1 MFTMMLF
8 KAFAQPTTAP
18 TTPPSRSASDVLSLF
33 SGAYTDYE
41 GTDWYPNWGQST
53 QILDTTIAGNAVK
66 NYSSLN
72 YQGVDIFGA
81 VNVANMQ
88 NLHLDIWTSNCTA
101 FEVVLI
107 NEGIGEQGFT
117 INPTADGWYSVD
129 IALSNYTNVNLGNIG
144 QIKLVGT
151 PFGTSNVY
159 LDNIYFWK
167 ESNTPTL
174 SNFSIP
180 AKVLGDAAFSI
191 TAPTS
196 NSSGAFTYTSSNT
209 AVATVSGSTITLVGL
224 GTTNIIATQA
234 AAGGFG
240 SGTISASLV
249 VTSPPPA
256 TAAPNP
262 PTRSA
267 ANVVSL
273 FSDAYSNVSVDTWS
287 TVWDNTVEPQ
297 DVSIA
302 GNTTKLYNNL
312 VFAGIEFISS
322 PINATNMEKFHIDIW
337 TPDATVFKIK
347 FVDLGPNGVFG
358 GGDDVE
364 QELGYT
370 PAQSTWVSYDINM
383 SDFTALVTR
392 GHIGQMIFVAEGGT
406 VYMDNIYFWRAN
418 PVPTFGSFTVPAKT
432 VGAAAFTLTAPT
444 SNSAGAFT
452 FTSSNTNVATISG
465 TTVTVVGAGTSVIS
479 ATQAAAGSFGSGSTT
494 ANLVVT
500 GPSAPTSAAPNP
512 PTRVATDVISVFSGA
527 YSNLAGTDFFPNWGQ
542 NAFAVD
548 TTIAGN
554 LTRIYPNLNYHGIQL
569 ASSIDASGM
578 TNLHFDIWTANCET
592 FDLYL
597 INPAIGF
604 ERKIS
609 FNPPFAGWQSY
620 DVALSQY
627 SAQGVDLSSIGQF
640 KLVSTPFGGT
650 TVYIDNMYFWKP
662 AGAPS
667 YGSFTIPTKTV
678 GDAKFKITPPTS
690 TSSVAFTYTSSNTS
704 VATISNDSIIVVGA
718 GTSTITANQAAGAG
732 FLAGLKTA
740 VLTVDFATPTVAAP
754 VPPTRNAADVKS
766 LFSNA
771 YSNETVDT
779 WSTVWDVT
787 SQSDIQIQGNATKK
801 YFNHLFSG
809 IEFTSAPID
818 ASEMT
823 SFHLDIYTPDAN
835 VFRIKF
841 VDFGADASFGGG
853 DDSES
858 ELTFTPTKGGWV
870 SIDIP
875 ASNFSGLASRG
886 HLAQMIFSTA
896 EEGNAL
902 RTMYLD
908 NIYFYKGSALSPSIN
923 VTQPSCTVTTGS
935 ISIVSPINGYQ
946 YSKDNGVTFSNT
958 TSFTALAVGTYKIR
972 SKSPNNV
979 ISDSVMATII
989 STTPTAP
996 GTITGN
1002 INISQ
1007 CDTLQTYS
1015 VVNTDGYTY
1024 NWTVTGTGNSVKS
1037 GQGANSA
1044 VLVMKTTGI
1053 VTVKAAKCG
1062 TTYGPSSTLSVSG
1075 VQPAAP
1081 TTFTGTGTNV
1091 CLFTQTY
1098 VAATGVKD
1106 TFRVRRAPGVTGYY
1120 FDAPAGST
1128 VVRLNDTTIT
1138 VVFAD
1143 TITLTSPKSVNAY
1156 YLSSCDT
1163 SLAKS
1168 IALTRTVVAAPTA
1181 VTITP
1186 LQTNICGARKYRYS
1200 APALPAGALGYV
1212 WSFQGSLYSGSGTI
1226 DSGTVNSRVLT
1237 VTYTSNAASAAGDSV
1252 KLLYTTGCGNSVAK
1266 AAKLSNT
1273 ALAVPATPTAIT
1285 ITPLITNQC
1294 NNRVYRYSA
1303 PNLPV
1308 ASTTAGAATGWLW
1321 ELTGSMSE
1329 FATIDSGD
1337 ESSQKMV
1344 VSFTSNAAAAAGD
1357 SIKLTYLSL
1366 CGNSK
1371 TKASKLSNTK
1381 LSVPATPTAIT
1392 ITALQTNVCG
1402 ARKYRYAAP
1411 ALPSASTTAGAATG
1425 YVWSFVGSLS
1435 STVTVDSGSLT
1446 SRVFTATFTSN
1457 AASATGDS
1465 VRVLYTSDCGNSLRK
1480 ASKLSNTALGV
1491 PLAPTAITITA
1502 LQTNV
1507 CGARKYRYTAPA
1519 LPSASTTAGAATGY
1533 VWSFVGSLSSTVT
1546 VDSGS
1551 LTSRSFTATFTSN
1564 AASAT
1569 GDSVRVLYTSDCGN
1583 SLRKASKLSNAA
1595 LGTPLAPATVTIQQ
1609 VLPDVCGARVY
1620 RYIAPALPSATTTA
1634 GAASG
1639 YLWTSP
1645 TGTVGS
1651 TGVLDSGLTSGRI
1664 IRYRYS
1670 SNAAATTD
1678 SIRVRYTSG
1687 CGNGA
1692 IKAQKLSN
1700 LVKVCLTNGTE
1711 ITSRIAPT
1719 SVETATLNVY
1729 PNPNN
1734 GNFIISAKTSVTA
1747 KSYATIQIID
1757 MLGKVVAQVNA
1768 QNNNGTINTNINNS
1782 NLKNGVYIVRIMIG
1796 NDIRTVKMVVKK

>member
-1 MFTMMLF
+1 MLMFTMMLI

-18 TTPPSRSASDVLSLF
+18 TTPPTRNSSDVLSLF
-33 SGAYTDYE
+33 SGAYTDYP
-41 GTDWYPNWGQST
+41 GTNWYPDWGQST
-53 QILDTTIAGNAVK
+53 QLTELTIAGNDVK

-72 YQGVDIFGA
+72 YQGVEIFGA
-81 VNVANMQ
+81 INVANMQ
-88 NLHLDIWTSNCTA
+88 YLHLDIWTSTCYE
-101 FEVVLI
+101 FEVVLV
-107 NEGIGEQGFT
+107 NEGIAEVGYT
-117 INPTADGWYSVD
+117 INPTYSGWTSVD
-129 IALSNYTNVNLGNIG
+129 IELINYTNGNLNLANVG

-151 PFGTSNVY
+151 PFGSSDVY

-167 ESNTPTL
+167 ESNVPSL

-180 AKVLGDAAFSI
+180 AKVLGDAPFTI

-196 NSSGAFTYTSSNT
+196 NSSGSFSYTSSNT
-209 AVATVSGSTITLVGL
+209 AVATVSGNTITLVGL
-224 GTTNIIATQA
+224 GTTNITATQA
-234 AAGGFG
+234 AAGAYG
-240 SGTISASLV
+240 SGTISSSLV

-256 TAAPNP
+256 TAAPTP

-267 ANVVSL
+267 SNVISL
-273 FSDAYSNVSVDTWS
+273 FSNAYTNVTVDTWS
-287 TVWDNTVEPQ
+287 TSWDNTVEPQ

-302 GNTTKLYNNL
+302 GNTTKLYKDMA
-312 VFAGIEFISS
+312 FAGVEFTSNT
-322 PINATNMEKFHIDIW
+322 INATNMEKFHIDIW
-337 TPDATVFKIK
+337 TPNANVFKIK
-347 FVDLGPNGVFG
+347 LVDFGPNGSYG

-364 QELGYT
+364 HELGYT

-383 SDFTALVTR
+383 SDFTGLVTR
-392 GHIGQMIFVAEGGT
+392 GHLAQMIFVAEGGT

-418 PVPTFGSFTVPAKT
+418 PAPTFGSFTVAAKT
-432 VGAAAFTLTAPT
+432 VGAAAFSLTAPT
-444 SNSAGAFT
+444 SNSTGAFT

-465 TTVTVVGAGTSVIS
+465 TTVTVVGAGTSVIT
-479 ATQAAAGSFGSGSTT
+479 ATQAAAGSFGSGSVT

-597 INPAIGF
+597 INNAIGF
-604 ERKIS
+604 ERKVS

-650 TVYIDNMYFWKP
+650 TVYLDNIYFWKP

-667 YGSFTIPTKTV
+667 YGSFTIPTKTI
-678 GDAKFKITPPTS
+678 GDAKFKITAPTS
-690 TSSVAFTYTSSNTS
+690 TSPVAFTYTSSNTS
-704 VATISNDSIIVVGA
+704 VATISNDSIIIVGA
-718 GTSTITANQAAGAG
+718 GTSTITANQAAGSG
-732 FLAGLKTA
+732 YLAGSKTA
-740 VLTVDFATPTVAAP
+740 IFTVNFAPPTVAAP

-766 LFSNA
+766 LFSNSYA
-771 YSNETVDT
+771 NATIDT
-779 WSTVWDVT
+779 WSTDWDVT
-787 SQSDIQIQGNATKK
+787 SVSDIQIQGNATKK
-801 YFNHLFSG
+801 YFNHLYSG

-823 SFHLDIYTPDAN
+823 SFHLDVYTPDAN

-841 VDFGADASFGGG
+841 VDFGANATYGGG

-858 ELTFTPTKGGWV
+858 ELTFTPTKGGWY

-875 ASNFSGLASRG
+875 STNFSGLASRA

-902 RTMYLD
+902 RTFYLD
-908 NIYFYKGSALSPSIN
+908 NVYFYKGSALSPSIS
-923 VTQPSCTVTTGS
+923 VTQPTCSVTTGS
-935 ISIVSPINGYQ
+935 ISIVAPITGYQ
-946 YSKDNGVTFSNT
+946 YSKDNGATFGNAT
-958 TSFTALAVGTYKIR
+958 TFTGLTTGTYKIR
-972 SKSPNNV
+972 SKSPSNV
-979 ISDSVMATII
+979 VSDSVMATII
-989 STTPTAP
+989 STTPSAP
-996 GTITGN
+996 SAITGN
-1002 INISQ
+1002 INVSQ

-1024 NWTVTGTGNSVKS
+1024 NWSVTGTGNSVKS

-1044 VLVMKTTGI
+1044 VLVMKTSGI
-1053 VTVKAAKCG
+1053 VTVKAALCG
-1062 TTYGPSSTLSVSG
+1062 TTYGPTSTLSVSAS
-1075 VQPAAP
+1075 QPAAP

-1168 IALTRTVVAAPTA
+1168 ISLTRSVVAAPTA

-1186 LQTNICGARKYRYS
+1186 IQTNICGARKYRYT
-1200 APALPAGALGYV
+1200 APALPAGALTYV
-1212 WSFQGSLYSGSGTI
+1212 WSFEGSLYNNSGTI
-1226 DSGTVNSRVLT
+1226 DSGNVNSRVLT

-1252 KLLYTTGCGNSVAK
+1252 RLLYTTGCGNSASK

-1273 ALAVPATPTAIT
+1273 ALSVPATPTAIT
-1285 ITPLITNQC
+1285 ITPLIINQC

-1303 PNLPV
+1303 PNLPT

-1321 ELTGSMSE
+1321 ELTGSLSE
-1329 FATIDSGD
+1329 FASIDSGD
-1337 ESSQKMV
+1337 EGSQRIV
-1344 VSFTSNAAAAAGD
+1344 VSYTSNNASATGD
-1357 SIKLTYLSL
+1357 SIKLTYLSA
-1366 CGNSK
+1366 CGNSI
-1371 TKASKLSNTK
+1371 TKAAKMSNTR
-1381 LSVPATPTAIT
+1381 LSAPAAPSAIT
-1392 ITALQTNVCG
+1392 ITPIQTNVCG
-1402 ARKYRYAAP
+1402 ARRYRYVAP
-1411 ALPSASTTAGAATG
+1411 ALPSASTTAGEATG
-1425 YVWSFVGSLS
+1425 YVWSIIGGLG
-1435 STVTVDSGSLT
+1435 TPTIDSGSLT
-1446 SRVFTATFTSN
+1446 TRGFIATFASN

-1465 VRVLYTSDCGNSLRK
+1465 VRVLYTSGCGNSLRK
-1480 ASKLSNTALGV
+1480 ASKLSNT
-1491 PLAPTAITITA
+1491 
-1502 LQTNV
+1502 
-1507 CGARKYRYTAPA
+1507 
-1519 LPSASTTAGAATGY
+1519 
-1533 VWSFVGSLSSTVT
+1533 
-1546 VDSGS
+1546 
-1551 LTSRSFTATFTSN
+1551 
-1564 AASAT
+1564 
-1569 GDSVRVLYTSDCGN
+1569 
-1583 SLRKASKLSNAA
+1583 A

-1645 TGTVGS
+1645 TGNVGS
-1651 TGVLDSGLTSGRI
+1651 TGVLDSGSTSGRI

-1692 IKAQKLSN
+1692 VKAQKLSN
-1700 LVKVCLTNGTE
+1700 VARVCLTNGTE

-1734 GNFIISAKTSVTA
+1734 GNFTISAKTSITA

-1782 NLKNGVYIVRIMIG
+1782 NLKNGVYIVRIMVG
-1796 NDIRTVKMVVKK
+1796 NDIKTVKMVVKK

>member
-1 MFTMMLF
+1 MLMFTMMLI

-18 TTPPSRSASDVLSLF
+18 TTPPTRNSSDVLSLF
-33 SGAYTDYE
+33 SGAYTDYP
-41 GTDWYPNWGQST
+41 GTNWYPDWGQST
-53 QILDTTIAGNAVK
+53 QLAELTIDGNDVK

-72 YQGVDIFGA
+72 YQGVDVFGA
-81 VNVANMQ
+81 INVANMQ

-117 INPTADGWYSVD
+117 VNPTSSGWNSVD
-129 IALSNYTNVNLGNIG
+129 IALSNYTNVNLANVG

-151 PFGTSNVY
+151 PFGSSNVY

-167 ESNTPTL
+167 ASNTPSL

-224 GTTNIIATQA
+224 GTTNITATQA
-234 AAGGFG
+234 AAGAYG

-256 TAAPNP
+256 TAAPTP

-267 ANVVSL
+267 SNVISL
-273 FSDAYSNVSVDTWS
+273 FSNSYTNVTVDTWS
-287 TVWDNTVEPQ
+287 TTWDNTVEPQ

-302 GNTTKLYNNL
+302 GNTTKLYKDMA
-312 VFAGIEFISS
+312 FAGVEFTSS
-322 PINATNMEKFHIDIW
+322 MINATNMEKFHIDIW
-337 TPDATVFKIK
+337 TPNANVFKIK
-347 FVDLGPNGVFG
+347 LVDFGPNGSYG

-364 QELGYT
+364 HEIGYT
-370 PAQSTWVSYDINM
+370 PAQSTWVSYDINF
-383 SDFTALVTR
+383 SDFTGLVTR
-392 GHIGQMIFVAEGGT
+392 GHLAQMIFVAEGGT
-406 VYMDNIYFWRAN
+406 VYMDNIYMWRAN
-418 PVPTFGSFTVPAKT
+418 PVPTFGSFSVPAKT
-432 VGAAAFTLTAPT
+432 VGAAAFSLTAPT
-444 SNSAGAFT
+444 SNSTGAFT

-465 TTVTVVGAGTSVIS
+465 TTVTVVGAGTSVIT
-479 ATQAAAGSFGSGSTT
+479 ATQAAAGSFGAGSTT

-500 GPSAPTSAAPNP
+500 GPTAPQTAAPNP
-512 PTRVATDVISVFSGA
+512 PTRVATDVISLFSGA
-527 YSNLAGTDFFPNWGQ
+527 YTNLSGTDWFPWWWQ
-542 NAFAVD
+542 NAVAED

-554 LTRIYPNLNYHGIQL
+554 LTHKYPNLNYHGVQF
-569 ASSIDASGM
+569 ASLIDASGM
-578 TNLHFDIWTANCET
+578 ANLHFDIWTANCET

-597 INPAIGF
+597 INTSTGV
-604 ERKIS
+604 ERKVS

-627 SAQGVDLSSIGQF
+627 SSQGIDLSAIGQF
-640 KLVSTPFGGT
+640 KFVSTPFGGP

-667 YGSFTIPTKTV
+667 YGSFTIPTKTI

-732 FLAGLKTA
+732 FLAGSKTA
-740 VLTVDFATPTVAAP
+740 ILTVNFAPPAVAAP

-771 YSNETVDT
+771 YANATIDT
-779 WSTVWDVT
+779 WSTDWDVT

-818 ASEMT
+818 ASTMT
-823 SFHLDIYTPDAN
+823 SFHLDVYTPDAN
-835 VFRIKF
+835 VFRVKF
-841 VDFGADASFGGG
+841 VDFGANASYGGG

-858 ELTFTPTKGGWV
+858 ELSFTPTKGGWV

-875 ASNFSGLASRG
+875 ASNFSGLASRA

-896 EEGNAL
+896 EEGNPL
-902 RTMYLD
+902 RTFYLD

-923 VTQPSCTVTTGS
+923 VTQPTCTVTTGS
-935 ISIVSPINGYQ
+935 ISIVSPVSGYQ
-946 YSKDNGVTFSNT
+946 YSKDNGVTFGT
-958 TSFTALAVGTYKIR
+958 ATSFTGLTVGTYKIR

-979 ISDSVMATII
+979 VSDSVMATII

-1024 NWTVTGTGNSVKS
+1024 NWSVTGTGNSVKS
-1037 GQGANSA
+1037 GQGNNSA

-1053 VTVKAAKCG
+1053 VTVKAALCG
-1062 TTYGPSSTLSVSG
+1062 TTYGPTSTLSVSG
-1075 VQPAAP
+1075 AQPAAP
-1081 TTFTGTGTNV
+1081 TTFTSTGTNV

-1106 TFRVRRAPGVTGYY
+1106 TFRVRTAAGVTGYY

-1138 VVFAD
+1138 VVFAND
-1143 TITLTSPKSVNAY
+1143 ISLATPQSVNAY

-1186 LQTNICGARKYRYS
+1186 LQTNVCGARKYRYS

-1212 WSFQGSLYSGSGTI
+1212 WAFEGSLFSGSGTI
-1226 DSGTVNSRVLT
+1226 DSGNVNSRILT

-1252 KLLYTTGCGNSVAK
+1252 RLLYTTGCGNSASK

-1273 ALAVPATPTAIT
+1273 ALSVPATPTAIT
-1285 ITPLITNQC
+1285 ITPLVTNVC

-1303 PNLPV
+1303 PNLP
-1308 ASTTAGAATGWLW
+1308 AATTTAGAATGWFW

-1337 ESSQKMV
+1337 EYSQKIV
-1344 VSFTSNAAAAAGD
+1344 VSYTSNNAAATGD
-1357 SIKLTYLSL
+1357 SIKLTYLST
-1366 CGNSK
+1366 CGNSA
-1371 TKASKLSNTK
+1371 TKVAKMSNAK
-1381 LSVPATPTAIT
+1381 ISAPAAPTAIT
-1392 ITALQTNVCG
+1392 ISAIQTNVCG
-1402 ARKYRYAAP
+1402 ARRYRYVAP
-1411 ALPSASTTAGAATG
+1411 ALPAATTTTGEATG
-1425 YVWSFVGSLS
+1425 YVWSIIGGLG
-1435 STVTVDSGSLT
+1435 TPTIDSGSLT
-1446 SRVFTATFTSN
+1446 SRGFIATFASN
-1457 AASATGDS
+1457 AAAATGDS
-1465 VRVLYTSDCGNSLRK
+1465 VRVLYTSGCGNSLRK
-1480 ASKLSNTALGV
+1480 ASKLSNTALG
-1491 PLAPTAITITA
+1491 A
-1502 LQTNV
+1502 
-1507 CGARKYRYTAPA
+1507 
-1519 LPSASTTAGAATGY
+1519 
-1533 VWSFVGSLSSTVT
+1533 
-1546 VDSGS
+1546 
-1551 LTSRSFTATFTSN
+1551 
-1564 AASAT
+1564 
-1569 GDSVRVLYTSDCGN
+1569 
-1583 SLRKASKLSNAA
+1583 
-1595 LGTPLAPATVTIQQ
+1595 PLAPASVTIQQ

-1620 RYIAPALPSATTTA
+1620 RYIAPVLASATTTA

-1678 SIRVRYTSG
+1678 SIRVRFTSG

-1692 IKAQKLSN
+1692 VKAQKLSN
-1700 LVKVCLTNGTE
+1700 LVKVCLTSGTP
-1711 ITSRIAPT
+1711 ITSRVATT
-1719 SVETATLNVY
+1719 SVETAALNVY

-1734 GNFIISAKTSVTA
+1734 GNFTISAKTSVTA
-1747 KSYATIQIID
+1747 KSNATIQIID

-1782 NLKNGVYIVRIMIG
+1782 NLKNGVYTVRIMVG
-1796 NDIRTVKMVVKK
+1796 NDIKTVKMVVKK

>member
-1 MFTMMLF
+1 MLMFSMMLI

-18 TTPPSRSASDVLSLF
+18 TTPPTRNTSDVLSLF
-33 SGAYTDYE
+33 SGAYSEYP
-41 GTDWYPNWGQST
+41 GTDWFPYWGQNT
-53 QILDTTIAGNAVK
+53 VVADTTIAGNALK
-66 NYSSLN
+66 RYTNFN
-72 YQGVDIFGA
+72 YQGVEIFGA

-88 NLHLDIWTSNCTA
+88 KLHLDIWTSNCTA
-101 FEVVLI
+101 LAVSLI
-107 NEGIGEQGFT
+107 NEGIGEQAFT
-117 INPTADGWYSVD
+117 VNPTSDGWYSVD
-129 IALSNYTNVNLGNIG
+129 IDLSNYTNVNLANVG
-144 QIKLVGT
+144 QIKLEST
-151 PFGTSNVY
+151 PSGSTVF

-167 ESNTPTL
+167 ASNTPTL
-174 SNFSIP
+174 SNFTIP
-180 AKVLGDAAFSI
+180 AKVLGAAAFSI

-224 GTTNIIATQA
+224 GTTNITATQA
-234 AAGGFG
+234 AAGNYG
-240 SGTISASLV
+240 SGSISASLV
-249 VTSPPPA
+249 VTSPPPS
-256 TAAPNP
+256 TAAPTP

-267 ANVVSL
+267 SNVISL
-273 FSDAYSNVSVDTWS
+273 FSNAYTNVTVDTWS
-287 TVWDNTVEPQ
+287 TTWDNTVEPE
-297 DVSIA
+297 DVLIA
-302 GNTTKLYNNL
+302 GNTTKLYKDMS
-312 VFAGIEFISS
+312 FAGVEFTSS
-322 PINATNMEKFHIDIW
+322 TINATNMEKFHIDIW
-337 TPDATVFKIK
+337 TPNANVFKIK
-347 FVDLGPNGVFG
+347 LVDFGPNGSYG

-364 QELGYT
+364 HEIGYT
-370 PAQSTWVSYDINM
+370 PAQSSWVSYDINL
-383 SDFTALVTR
+383 SDFTGLVTR
-392 GHIGQMIFVAEGGT
+392 GHLAQMIFVAEGGT

-418 PVPTFGSFTVPAKT
+418 PVPTFGSFSVAAKT

-444 SNSAGAFT
+444 SNSTGAFT

-465 TTVTVVGAGTSVIS
+465 TTVTVVGAGTSVIT
-479 ATQAAAGSFGSGSTT
+479 ATQAAAGSYGSGSTT

-500 GPSAPTSAAPNP
+500 GPSAPTTAAPNP
-512 PTRVATDVISVFSGA
+512 PTRVATDVISLFSGA
-527 YSNLAGTDFFPNWGQ
+527 YSNLSGTDWFPWWWQ
-542 NAFAVD
+542 NAVAED

-554 LTRIYPNLNYHGIQL
+554 LTHKYPNLNYHGVQF
-569 ASSIDASGM
+569 ASLIDASGM
-578 TNLHFDIWTANCET
+578 ANLHFDIWTANCET

-597 INPAIGF
+597 INTTTGL
-604 ERKIS
+604 EKKVS
-609 FNPPFAGWQSY
+609 FNPPFAGWKSY

-627 SAQGVDLSSIGQF
+627 SSQGIDLSAIGQF

-690 TSSVAFTYTSSNTS
+690 SSAVAFTYTSSNTS

-718 GTSTITANQAAGAG
+718 GTSTITANQAAGGG
-732 FLAGLKTA
+732 FLAGSKTA
-740 VLTVDFATPTVAAP
+740 ILTVNFAPPAVAAP
-754 VPPTRNAADVKS
+754 IPPTRNAADVKS
-766 LFSNA
+766 LFSNSYA
-771 YSNETVDT
+771 NATIDT
-779 WSTVWDVT
+779 WSTDWDVT

-818 ASEMT
+818 ASAMT
-823 SFHLDIYTPDAN
+823 SFHLDVYTPDAN

-841 VDFGADASFGGG
+841 VDFGANASYGGG
-853 DDSES
+853 DDTES

-875 ASNFSGLASRG
+875 ASNFSGLASRA

-896 EEGNAL
+896 EEGNPL
-902 RTMYLD
+902 RTFYLD
-908 NIYFYKGSALSPSIN
+908 NVYFYKGTALSPSIN

-935 ISIVSPINGYQ
+935 ISIVSPITGYQ
-946 YSKDNGVTFSNT
+946 YSKDNGVTFGT
-958 TSFTALAVGTYKIR
+958 ATSFTGLTTGTYKIR
-972 SKSPNNV
+972 SKSATNV
-979 ISDSVMATII
+979 VSDSVVATII

-1002 INISQ
+1002 INVSQ

-1015 VVNTDGYTY
+1015 VANTDGYTY
-1024 NWTVTGTGNSVKS
+1024 NWSVTGTGNSVKS

-1053 VTVKAAKCG
+1053 VTVKAALCG
-1062 TTYGPSSTLSVSG
+1062 TTYGPTSTLSVSG

-1081 TTFTGTGTNV
+1081 TTFTSTGTNV
-1091 CLFTQTY
+1091 CLYTQTY
-1098 VAATGVKD
+1098 VAATNVKD
-1106 TFRVRRAPGVTGYY
+1106 TFRVRKAAGVTGYY

-1138 VVFAD
+1138 VVFANNLSFA
-1143 TITLTSPKSVNAY
+1143 TPQSVNAY

-1181 VTITP
+1181 ITITP

-1200 APALPAGALGYV
+1200 APVLPAGALGYV
-1212 WSFQGSLYSGSGTI
+1212 WAFEGSLFSGSGTI
-1226 DSGTVNSRVLT
+1226 DSGNVNSRTLT

-1252 KLLYTTGCGNSVAK
+1252 RLLYTTGCGNSASK

-1273 ALAVPATPTAIT
+1273 ALAVPAAPTAIT
-1285 ITPLITNQC
+1285 ITPLITNVC

-1321 ELTGSMSE
+1321 ELTGSLSE

-1337 ESSQKMV
+1337 EGSQKIV
-1344 VSFTSNAAAAAGD
+1344 VSFTSNAAAATGD

-1371 TKASKLSNTK
+1371 AKASKLTNAK
-1381 LSVPATPTAIT
+1381 LSAP
-1392 ITALQTNVCG
+1392 
-1402 ARKYRYAAP
+1402 AAP
-1411 ALPSASTTAGAATG
+1411 AS
-1425 YVWSFVGSLS
+1425 
-1435 STVTVDSGSLT
+1435 
-1446 SRVFTATFTSN
+1446 
-1457 AASATGDS
+1457 
-1465 VRVLYTSDCGNSLRK
+1465 
-1480 ASKLSNTALGV
+1480 
-1491 PLAPTAITITA
+1491 
-1502 LQTNV
+1502 
-1507 CGARKYRYTAPA
+1507 
-1519 LPSASTTAGAATGY
+1519 
-1533 VWSFVGSLSSTVT
+1533 
-1546 VDSGS
+1546 
-1551 LTSRSFTATFTSN
+1551 
-1564 AASAT
+1564 
-1569 GDSVRVLYTSDCGN
+1569 
-1583 SLRKASKLSNAA
+1583 
-1595 LGTPLAPATVTIQQ
+1595 VTIQT
-1609 VLPDVCGARVY
+1609 VSDVCGARVY
-1620 RYIAPALPSATTTA
+1620 RYIAPAPLPAATTTTGVA
-1634 GAASG
+1634 TG

-1670 SNAAATTD
+1670 SNAAAGIGD

-1700 LVKVCLTNGTE
+1700 LVKVCLTSGTP
-1711 ITSRIAPT
+1711 ITSRVATT
-1719 SVETATLNVY
+1719 SVETAALNVY

-1734 GNFIISAKTSVTA
+1734 GTFMISAKTSITA
-1747 KSYATIQIID
+1747 KSTATIQIID

-1782 NLKNGVYIVRIMIG
+1782 NLKNGVYTVRIMVG
-1796 NDIRTVKMVVKK
+1796 NDIKTVKMVVKK